1 MDTISGMRAR
11 SQTSIAFTA
20 PRRVTTVPL
29 GMPSSAM
36 GSSSAARTIPIRVV
50 EPVVVST
57 NHGSARNV
65 ICAPSE
71 EMISADSSAK
81 IDR

>member
-1 MDTISGMRAR
+1 
-11 SQTSIAFTA
+11 
-20 PRRVTTVPL
+20 
-29 GMPSSAM
+29 M
-36 GSSSAARTIPIRVV
+36 GSSSAARTIPIFVV
-50 EPVVVST
+50 EPVVVRT

-65 ICAPSE
+65 IWAPSE